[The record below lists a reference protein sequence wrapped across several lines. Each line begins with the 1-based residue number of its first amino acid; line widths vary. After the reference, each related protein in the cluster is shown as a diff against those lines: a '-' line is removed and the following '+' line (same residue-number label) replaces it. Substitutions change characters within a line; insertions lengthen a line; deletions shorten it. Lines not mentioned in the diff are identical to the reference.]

1 MAAKIKKTTGP
12 KVCRPF
18 TLDVMVMNPSA
29 DFKFTLSVELAC
41 SAQADQI
48 WKLVFDLFKKVNN
61 DFVQVVHVSFTAQ
74 TPVEVAGIQATGK
87 NGVNQKQADVVVN
100 QIHPKVVEISNAPAP
115 DPAAS
120 QAVSG
125 ETCHAVSSSTR
136 ADRGRDSRRRVHH
149 AGANCGQE
157 LRRQPDR
164 R

>member
-1 MAAKIKKTTGP
+1 MAAKIKKTGT

-41 SAQADQI
+41 SPQADQI

-61 DFVQVVHVSFTAQ
+61 EFVQVVHVSFTAQ

-87 NGVNQKQADVVVN
+87 NGVNQNQADIVVN
-100 QIHPKVVEISNAPAP
+100 QIHPKVVEISNATTP

-120 QAVSG
+120 KEVTENMSKVATSA
-125 ETCHAVSSSTR
+125 TT
-136 ADRGRDSRRRVHH
+136 
-149 AGANCGQE
+149 
-157 LRRQPDR
+157 
-164 R
+164 

>member
-1 MAAKIKKTTGP
+1 MAAKIKKTGA

-41 SAQADQI
+41 SPQADQI

-61 DFVQVVHVSFTAQ
+61 EFVQVVHVSFTAQ

-87 NGVNQKQADVVVN
+87 NGVNQNQADIVVN
-100 QIHPKVVEISNAPAP
+100 QIHPKVVEISNATTP

-120 QAVSG
+120 QAVTDNMSKVA
-125 ETCHAVSSSTR
+125 TLAT
-136 ADRGRDSRRRVHH
+136 A
-149 AGANCGQE
+149 
-157 LRRQPDR
+157 
-164 R
+164 